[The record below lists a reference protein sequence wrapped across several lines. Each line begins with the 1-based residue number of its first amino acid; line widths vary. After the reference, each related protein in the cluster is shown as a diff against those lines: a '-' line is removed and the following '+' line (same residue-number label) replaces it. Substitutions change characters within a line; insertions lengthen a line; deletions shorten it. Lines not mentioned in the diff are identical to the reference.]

1 MINLLRHIDFERF
14 DVSLICTSEKGKR
27 FFLLEDLPLH
37 VLVCDLHNLM
47 SPLKTLRAVLRIR
60 KFLKAHGVR
69 VIHAYMFNPNM
80 LAALVK
86 LTMPGLRLITTR
98 RDMGYWH
105 GPHHWAA
112 WKLVNRI
119 THRVIAVSEEVK
131 AQSMKMECLAEE
143 KIVAIPNGL
152 DVAAYDPDST
162 EIAKDLRHLRDRFVV
177 GILAMIRPEK
187 RHDLFIEAA
196 RLIGDR
202 ISNIHYLV
210 VGPGYPDVVERVK
223 QQVAQAGLSERF
235 TFTGDRRDIAQVL
248 KAFDVSV
255 LCSDTEGMSNTLLES
270 IAMGRVV
277 VATRVGGNPEV
288 IRHEDN
294 GLLVSAGKADEL
306 AAAILRLHDDREL
319 RSRLVARARQ
329 TALEK
334 YDVHAM
340 VKRICAVYSGVV

>member
-1 MINLLRHIDFERF
+1 MINVLRHIDYERF

-27 FFLLEDLPLH
+27 FFLLEDLPLN
-37 VLVCDLHNLM
+37 VLVCNLHNLM
-47 SPLKTLRAVLRIR
+47 SPLKTLHAVLRVR
-60 KFLKAHGVR
+60 KFLRAHGVR

-112 WKLVNRI
+112 WRLVNRI
-119 THRVIAVSEEVK
+119 TYRVIAVSEEVK
-131 AQSMKMECLAEE
+131 AQSMKMESLAEK

-152 DVAAYDPDST
+152 DVAAYDPDDT
-162 EIAKDLRHLRDRFVV
+162 EIAEDLRHLRDRFVV

-210 VGPGYPDVVERVK
+210 VGPGYPEVVARVR

-270 IAMGRVV
+270 IAMGRAV

-288 IRHEDN
+288 IRDGDN

-306 AAAILRLHDDREL
+306 AAAIFRLHDDREL
-319 RSRLVARARQ
+319 RSRLAARARQ

-334 YDVHAM
+334 YDVHVM
-340 VKRICAVYSGVV
+340 VERICAVYSGVA